1 MSEEDGTLSPDL
13 RIRQLEEELTKAEGR
28 IEKLYAAYEDV
39 KRKLDEKSA
48 IIDVLEQEAIE
59 KEIEREAIDTLLS
72 DKDSK
77 IHDLEL
83 EGVKATQKVKHLQ
96 PELEKMEEMYT
107 RESARLGRVFEVAED
122 LDEALAVAK
131 AQLSSRDDWYTQHM
145 NVFEDLNKAIQTRY
159 DMIDA
164 AIEAIRD
171 QELKR
176 ATFKE
181 RMDEVLDAAADA
193 QEESDEDTDN
203 DSDSE

>member
-1 MSEEDGTLSPDL
+1 MSEEDVTHSPDL

-28 IEKLYAAYEDV
+28 IEKLFAAYEDV

-83 EGVKATQKVKHLQ
+83 EGVKASQKVKHLQ

-131 AQLSSRDDWYTQHM
+131 AQLSSRDDWYAQHM

-181 RMDEVLDAAADA
+181 RMDEVLDAASEA
-193 QEESDEDTDN
+193 QEESSVDTDD
-203 DSDSE
+203 DSD